1 MNDGTEPNQF
11 DFSKIT
17 TIKAARNLMT
27 NALKHSR
34 YDLYQGAFRRLCE
47 IEGKDH
53 DDPVVVKFWQAIAAV
68 EQILFEKHGRIV
80 RAARTRKK
88 VKEKGEIACLIDWAL
103 GKHETDGFQMLAE
116 KGLIDKTG
124 EFIVTSYPDRFAP
137 EVVEAAAQ
145 RLKREEA
152 QQA

>member
-1 MNDGTEPNQF
+1 MNDDVRPNQF

-17 TIKAARNLMT
+17 TVGAARNLMT

-47 IEGKDH
+47 IEGKNH
-53 DDPVVVKFWQAIAAV
+53 EDPVVVKFWQAIAAV
-68 EQILFEKHGRIV
+68 EQILFEKHGRVV

-88 VKEKGEIACLIDWAL
+88 AKEKGEIVCLIEWAL
-103 GKHETDGFQMLAE
+103 GKQETDGFQMLAE

-124 EFIVTSYPDRFAP
+124 EFIVTMYPDRFAP
-137 EVVEAAAQ
+137 EVVEAATE
-145 RLKREEA
+145 RLKRA
-152 QQA
+152 QLA